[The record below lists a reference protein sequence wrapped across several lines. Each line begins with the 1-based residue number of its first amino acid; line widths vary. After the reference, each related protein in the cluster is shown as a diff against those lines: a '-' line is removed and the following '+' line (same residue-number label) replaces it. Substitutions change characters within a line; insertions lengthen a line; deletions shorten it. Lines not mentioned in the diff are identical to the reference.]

1 MSSCARLELA
11 HSGHHTRQTVDEIAA
26 SRQRKDNIMSLK
38 EMVNNGQ
45 TVSFQY
51 FRDNNLWY
59 KTQTGFSFPV
69 PIEDI
74 GNATFLAEDRA
85 ILFMRY
91 ISKHLARLEAKIN

>member
-1 MSSCARLELA
+1 M
-11 HSGHHTRQTVDEIAA
+11 GTYTRQTVDEIAA
-26 SRQRKDNIMSLK
+26 SRQRKTFTMSIK

-69 PIEDI
+69 PIEDV

-85 ILFMRY
+85 IMFMRY
-91 ISKHLARLEAKIN
+91 ISRHLALLQAKVN